1 MTRCRNVFVN
11 MDQFSKESVFSI
23 FERDLLQ
30 FFCEDGGHNL
40 HQIIFNHALKYTVL
54 YPSISIL
61 TIKDCCNVYSNK
73 STTVRKLYNHI
84 TSFLHASAFFVHL
97 QEGIQ
102 QIKTQNWL
110 IISWM
115 CSCRVKIVWG
125 LLYDCII
132 LYLTVVQF
140 SE

>member
-1 MTRCRNVFVN
+1 VFVN
-11 MDQFSKESVFSI
+11 IDQFSKESVASI
-23 FERDLLQ
+23 FERGLLY
-30 FFCEDGGHNL
+30 FFCEGGGHNF
-40 HQIIFNHALKYTVL
+40 HQNIFNHVLKYTMSYL
-54 YPSISIL
+54 SISIL
-61 TIKDCCNVYSNK
+61 KIKDCCNIYSNK
-73 STTVRKLYNHI
+73 STTARKLYNHM
-84 TSFLHASAFFVHL
+84 TSFLHVSAFFGHL
-97 QEGIQ
+97 QEGIR